1 MYVDITSA
9 EHHPLRLSNLQ
20 QQSYVPKPR
29 WDCIATSFFKP
40 TPILLWL
47 CHPYITFTAWS
58 ASDSQPAS
66 LYQGPRRDGCLL
78 YQRAS
83 SYHASVSGDDDTEA
97 KSSMTDIL
105 SDSTQRLDEEEN
117 IFLDIKVNISSMR
130 LLMFQKM
137 RNENALCFGWLAL
150 RNYGMDGKGFSNAIF
165 TW

>member
-1 MYVDITSA
+1 
-9 EHHPLRLSNLQ
+9 
-20 QQSYVPKPR
+20 
-29 WDCIATSFFKP
+29 
-40 TPILLWL
+40 
-47 CHPYITFTAWS
+47 
-58 ASDSQPAS
+58 
-66 LYQGPRRDGCLL
+66 
-78 YQRAS
+78 
-83 SYHASVSGDDDTEA
+83 
-97 KSSMTDIL
+97 MTDIL